1 VDVRMYDEE
10 NPDFKQYRTIRDH
23 VRSYGSR

>member
-1 VDVRMYDEE
+1 MRMYDEK
-10 NPDFKQYRTIRDH
+10 NPAFEQFRSTRDH